1 MINSNLFY
9 VENQLGLEKKT
20 NQVYTDNQQNTSKV
34 GKFQVARNRQEA
46 DKKNMRSADERTN
59 RLCRTGGAERL
70 IQDHASLVSE
80 EEGGLFA
87 RLLNDEEDDIVPLLH
102 EFSSFQPPVAR
113 REEYENKSN
122 PHVPFT
128 WDELD
133 SDIEQLI
140 QTVPY
145 NECKFSIELPYL
157 GAVDVNFKQIHDD
170 GLDISLG
177 LQEQAYK
184 ALKPFREKCRLSLD
198 KKLGKSVRLNLT
210 QKIQVCG

>member
-9 VENQLGLEKKT
+9 LENQFGLEKKT
-20 NQVYTDNQQNTSKV
+20 NEVYTNNQENTSKV
-34 GKFQVARNRQEA
+34 GTLQVARNRQEA
-46 DKKNMRSADERTN
+46 EKKNMRFADERTN
-59 RLCRTGGAERL
+59 RLCRTGGGKGFS
-70 IQDHASLVSE
+70 QDHASLVSE
-80 EEGGLFA
+80 EEGGLFM
-87 RLLNDEEDDIVPLLH
+87 RLLNDEEDEIIPLLH
-102 EFSSFQPPVAR
+102 EFSSFQQPVTR
-113 REEYENKSN
+113 REDYENKSA

-145 NECKFSIELPYL
+145 NEYKFSIELPCL
-157 GAVDVNFKQIHDD
+157 GAVDVNFKQTHDN
-170 GLDISLG
+170 GLDISLV

-184 ALKPFREKCRLSLD
+184 ALNPFREKCRLSLD

-210 QKIQVCG
+210 QKMQVC

>member
-9 VENQLGLEKKT
+9 VENKLSLEKKT
-20 NQVYTDNQQNTSKV
+20 NQAYTDNQENTSKV
-34 GKFQVARNRQEA
+34 GKLQVTRNRQEA
-46 DKKNMRSADERTN
+46 EKKNMRFADERTN
-59 RLCRTGGAERL
+59 RLCRTGAGERFS
-70 IQDHASLVSE
+70 QNHTSLVSE
-80 EEGGLFA
+80 EEGGLFT
-87 RLLNDEEDDIVPLLH
+87 RLLNDEEDEIVPLLH
-102 EFSSFQPPVAR
+102 EFPSFQQPVTR
-113 REEYENKSN
+113 REEYENKSA

-145 NECKFSIELPYL
+145 NECKFSIELPCL
-157 GAVDVNFKQIHDD
+157 GAVDVNFKQTHDN

-184 ALKPFREKCRLSLD
+184 ALNPFREKCRLSLD

-210 QKIQVCG
+210 QKIQVC